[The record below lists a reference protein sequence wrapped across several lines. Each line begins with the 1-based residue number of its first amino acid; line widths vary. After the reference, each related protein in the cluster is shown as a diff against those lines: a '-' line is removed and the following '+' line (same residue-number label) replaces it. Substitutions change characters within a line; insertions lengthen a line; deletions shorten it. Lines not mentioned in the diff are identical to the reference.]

1 MLTRYLPYSAN
12 HSVEHGRNAAPFA
25 PEPERGTIEDRI
37 YTAMRATPHF
47 APRLMHP
54 LIIGLAS
61 AIALVGAL
69 PAEAGKRNP
78 APIDYR
84 TYNPE
89 QSQANERAPAPA
101 TRRQYANR
109 QTAPVR
115 RAQRPADRAS
125 ARIEFRY
132 PDQPEVVYSDD
143 GARHDAAPA
152 PIAFSS
158 AQAVINEQNA
168 REYAHQNAPDNL
180 ISNQAEYTGV
190 APGGFDARAEAARV
204 AASRSTD
211 SVEEVA
217 LADMPT
223 AMPRGVA
230 FAPVANPAFDQTGLA
245 SWYGEDFDG
254 QPTAN
259 GEIFDMNALTAAH
272 PSLPLPSLVQ
282 VINPKNGREIVVR
295 VNDRGPFEPGHMIEV
310 SKRAAIELGIAEQR
324 EANVRMRYLGPA
336 PVIGQGA
343 NPQPQTVSAPIA
355 PAPVDAYADQ
365 SIAGEAPV
373 MEPIPNPDT
382 GYYVQV
388 GSFTQI
394 GNAETLYDALGG
406 SMQVEIVP
414 ARVNGA
420 DYFRVMVG
428 PLESRERA
436 AVIREHL
443 FEQGIADGRIVEK

>member
-12 HSVEHGRNAAPFA
+12 HDFEHGRNAAPFA
-25 PEPERGTIEDRI
+25 HEPERGIIEDRI
-37 YTAMRATPHF
+37 YTAMRATPHS
-47 APRLMHP
+47 APRLLHP

-61 AIALVGAL
+61 VIALAGAL

-84 TYNPE
+84 TYNPGQG
-89 QSQANERAPAPA
+89 QSSQRAQAPVP
-101 TRRQYANR
+101 RRQYANR
-109 QTAPVR
+109 QTAPVQ
-115 RAQRPADRAS
+115 RAHRPADRAS

-132 PDQPEVVYSDD
+132 PDQPDVVYSNN
-143 GARHDAAPA
+143 GARRDAAAA

-158 AQAVINEQNA
+158 AQAVISEQNA
-168 REYAHQNAPDNL
+168 REYARQNAPANL
-180 ISNQAEYTGV
+180 MPNQAGFAGV
-190 APGGFDARAEAARV
+190 AEGGFDARAEAARV
-204 AASRSTD
+204 AALRATTD
-211 SVEEVA
+211 IEEVA

-223 AMPRGVA
+223 DMPGGVA
-230 FAPVANPAFDQTGLA
+230 FAPVANPSFDQTGLA
-245 SWYGEDFDG
+245 SWYGEDFHG

-295 VNDRGPFEPGHMIEV
+295 VNDRGPFEPGRMIEV
-310 SKRAAIELGIAEQR
+310 SKRAAIELGIADQR

-336 PVIGQGA
+336 PVAGQGA
-343 NPQPQTVSAPIA
+343 SPQPQAISAPIT
-355 PAPVDAYADQ
+355 PAPVGQYSDQ
-365 SIAGEAPV
+365 SVAGEAPF

-388 GSFTQI
+388 GSFSQI
-394 GNAETLYDALGG
+394 SNAETLYHALGG

-414 ARVNGA
+414 VRVNGA

-428 PLESRERA
+428 PLETRERA
-436 AVIREHL
+436 ATIREHL
-443 FEQGIADGRIVEK
+443 FEQGIADGHIVEK